1 MKPKLATPFKET
13 APPTMTNGEQLTQEE
28 EKKFQKTILMGN
40 LNLSLGFSDKRKSKQ
55 RASSLFTCCSERFLL
70 AALLFQLE
78 RFARSSI

>member
-40 LNLSLGFSDKRKSKQ
+40 LTSESPSKEQ
-55 RASSLFTCCSERFLL
+55 AACSPVAQSAFY
-70 AALLFQLE
+70 
-78 RFARSSI
+78 